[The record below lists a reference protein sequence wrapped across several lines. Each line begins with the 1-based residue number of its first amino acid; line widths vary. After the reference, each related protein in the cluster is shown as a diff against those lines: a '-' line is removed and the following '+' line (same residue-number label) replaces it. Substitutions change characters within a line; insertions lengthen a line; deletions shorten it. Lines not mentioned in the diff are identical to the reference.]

1 MGDETIMD
9 THTLTELPPSNLL
22 VHQSFLSESTDFPS
36 SQCIFINN
44 LPYHSNTTSTQID
57 TDETCIINYMND
69 TLASLPRDTFV
80 SNLVD
85 KCRERNID
93 IETIRYELLNIAK
106 RQQCFPY
113 RNANLKKRLGPR
125 KPSGE
130 PIENTVIRL
139 EREVNSLKGDHI
151 QEIEYLNNT
160 VSKLTKENKQL
171 LDITSK
177 NQERFKNFQNQITAL
192 RNTCENSNHQLSE
205 FKIRFTQ
212 QNSQCDS
219 HNAVISKLEK
229 ASSDLDK
236 KLSTSAKD
244 WDQLKHE
251 SGKLKN
257 DTAILSKNYKGLQND
272 VKIESSRINQISDT
286 RFLGVQSIKAKTDL
300 LNDKVKEIN
309 DTLAST
315 QEKSAS
321 FSQSITDIRKR
332 LSKAEKEVNCL
343 DKTSKSYANILTTK
357 MDHMDNISTVD
368 SSYCS
373 SELALPDVHRTINI
387 TNNTEPEGI
396 HSTCSVNQ
404 KSRHNKINVN
414 VSNDS
419 NDVIIEM
426 PSNITKQ
433 SLKHNRSSSYA
444 ESKLLQDES
453 DRSIP
458 VHFPRSTCRPTQS
471 SIFSGFVK
479 NSIRKVK
486 RFYIG
491 GINKSSTETGMRT
504 YLSQNGIRV
513 THLRYFDKQMRRTA
527 SAQVNI
533 DAQDECKI
541 RDPSFWPPGVFMKDW
556 LPWSV
561 FRSEKDITQD
571 PHTKSWI

>member
-1 MGDETIMD
+1 MVVVSTPVKTLNKIGRKSQNVYSRKQSIVEDE
-9 THTLTELPPSNLL
+9 
-22 VHQSFLSESTDFPS
+22 
-36 SQCIFINN
+36 
-44 LPYHSNTTSTQID
+44 YHSDFFITS
-57 TDETCIINYMND
+57 
-69 TLASLPRDTFV
+69 LG
-80 SNLVD
+80 
-85 KCRERNID
+85 
-93 IETIRYELLNIAK
+93 
-106 RQQCFPY
+106 
-113 RNANLKKRLGPR
+113 LKD
-125 KPSGE
+125 
-130 PIENTVIRL
+130 TVIRL

-160 VSKLTKENKQL
+160 VSKLKKENKQL

-205 FKIRFTQ
+205 FKIKFTQ

-219 HNAVISKLEK
+219 HNEVISKLEK

-236 KLSTSAKD
+236 KLSNSAKD

-357 MDHMDNISTVD
+357 MDHMENISTVD

-373 SELALPDVHRTINI
+373 SELAPPDMHRTINI
-387 TNNTEPEGI
+387 TNNTEPEAYI
-396 HSTCSVNQ
+396 LLVQKTKNQ
-404 KSRHNKINVN
+404 
-414 VSNDS
+414 D
-419 NDVIIEM
+419 
-426 PSNITKQ
+426 TT
-433 SLKHNRSSSYA
+433 
-444 ESKLLQDES
+444 
-453 DRSIP
+453 
-458 VHFPRSTCRPTQS
+458 RSTLT
-471 SIFSGFVK
+471 
-479 NSIRKVK
+479 
-486 RFYIG
+486 
-491 GINKSSTETGMRT
+491 
-504 YLSQNGIRV
+504 SQ
-513 THLRYFDKQMRRTA
+513 MTA
-527 SAQVNI
+527 
-533 DAQDECKI
+533 
-541 RDPSFWPPGVFMKDW
+541 
-556 LPWSV
+556 
-561 FRSEKDITQD
+561 T
-571 PHTKSWI
+571 T

>member
-1 MGDETIMD
+1 
-9 THTLTELPPSNLL
+9 
-22 VHQSFLSESTDFPS
+22 
-36 SQCIFINN
+36 
-44 LPYHSNTTSTQID
+44 
-57 TDETCIINYMND
+57 MN
-69 TLASLPRDTFV
+69 
-80 SNLVD
+80 
-85 KCRERNID
+85 
-93 IETIRYELLNIAK
+93 
-106 RQQCFPY
+106 
-113 RNANLKKRLGPR
+113 
-125 KPSGE
+125 
-130 PIENTVIRL
+130 
-139 EREVNSLKGDHI
+139 
-151 QEIEYLNNT
+151 
-160 VSKLTKENKQL
+160 
-171 LDITSK
+171 
-177 NQERFKNFQNQITAL
+177 
-192 RNTCENSNHQLSE
+192 
-205 FKIRFTQ
+205 
-212 QNSQCDS
+212 
-219 HNAVISKLEK
+219 KLEK

-236 KLSTSAKD
+236 KLSSSAKD

-251 SGKLKN
+251 SGKLKK

-357 MDHMDNISTVD
+357 IDHIDNISTVD

-373 SELALPDVHRTINI
+373 SELALPDVHRTINL
-387 TNNTEPEGI
+387 TNNTDSEGI

-419 NDVIIEM
+419 NDGIIEM

-433 SLKHNRSSSYA
+433 SLKHNRSSSHA